1 MRWSKDQDLIQL
13 MEILLFELYSQNT
26 YSPECERVWEQIAE
40 NLNSQREDK
49 ILFKITQRSV
59 RDRFHVLKTTLPSEK
74 RDEEPTC
81 GISPKISEFDECLG
95 VIIERFKER
104 DENQRKE
111 NEEKKKR
118 AK

>member
-74 RDEEPTC
+74 EMKNLLVVFHQKFLNLMSVW
-81 GISPKISEFDECLG
+81 GS
-95 VIIERFKER
+95 
-104 DENQRKE
+104 
-111 NEEKKKR
+111 
-118 AK
+118 